1 MSLRDPLQKP
11 HFILTCTNN
20 NYILVCNYRGN
31 INVTKHDVEKLLKQA
46 GFEKHAGG
54 KHDIWTKKGFPPIPV
69 PRHKGD
75 IPKGTLKSIL
85 KSAGLEKKS

>member
-1 MSLRDPLQKP
+1 M
-11 HFILTCTNN
+11 
-20 NYILVCNYRGN
+20 
-31 INVTKHDVEKLLKQA
+31 TKNDLEKLLKKS

-54 KHDIWTKKGFPPIPV
+54 RHDIWTKQGYPPIPV

-85 KSAGLEKKS
+85 KSAKLEQK